1 LGSYQVSKT
10 GCINFDSSLKLELV
24 FILARVLRP
33 PGKSSKVLE
42 FFLSYFKT
50 LKSHQKYF
58 GLEMKMSWKNSL
70 GS

>member
-1 LGSYQVSKT
+1 MT
-10 GCINFDSSLKLELV
+10 GFINVDSSLKLELI

-50 LKSHQKYF
+50 LESHAKIF
-58 GLEMKMSWKNSL
+58 WSL
-70 GS
+70 I